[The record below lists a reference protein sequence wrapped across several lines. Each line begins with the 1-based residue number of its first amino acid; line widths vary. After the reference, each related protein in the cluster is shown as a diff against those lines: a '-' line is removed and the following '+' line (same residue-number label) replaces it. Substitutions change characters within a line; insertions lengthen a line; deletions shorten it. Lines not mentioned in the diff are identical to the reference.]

1 MTNQDIRNKF
11 QKLGITKEDF
21 FKDFNVS
28 VQNYYRALR
37 TREKKIKPTQ
47 TTIRI
52 NKWID
57 QMMRCNSISE
67 YRMIIPG
74 EKPKPFKTGKVKN
87 SLTNKK
93 PEERFNIIEE
103 NNKMLL
109 RLLNY
114 YLEKE
119 KQ

>member
-11 QKLGITKEDF
+11 QQLGITKEDF

-37 TREKKIKPTQ
+37 SREKKIKPTQ

-57 QMMRCNSISE
+57 QIVRCNSINE

-87 SLTNKK
+87 MLTNKK
-93 PEERFNIIEE
+93 PSDNFDIILE
-103 NNKMLL
+103 NNKALL
-109 RLLNY
+109 KLINY
-114 YLEKE
+114 YLDKE
-119 KQ
+119 K